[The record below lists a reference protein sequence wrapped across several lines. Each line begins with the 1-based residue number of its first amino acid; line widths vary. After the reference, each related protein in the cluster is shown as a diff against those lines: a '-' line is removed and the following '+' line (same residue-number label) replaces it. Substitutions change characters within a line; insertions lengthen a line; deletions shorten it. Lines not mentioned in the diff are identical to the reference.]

1 MGVPKSILC
10 NGQPFDSITTLS
22 EHFGISKQ
30 KVTKRLAGGW
40 TPEQAVSI
48 VPPRKRLGSTSKPL
62 MFDGVRYGSLV
73 AAAEAMGLDPK
84 RIASRVAKGY
94 APEDA
99 LKGNLKGRTGLGK
112 AIEFCG
118 EVYRS
123 REQLSSKFG
132 QTWSNVQ
139 RRVDRGWTME
149 QALQIEPAPPRFRD
163 FDGHASVV
171 FDC

>member
-1 MGVPKSILC
+1 MFEGV
-10 NGQPFDSITTLS
+10 Q
-22 EHFGISKQ
+22 
-30 KVTKRLAGGW
+30 
-40 TPEQAVSI
+40 
-48 VPPRKRLGSTSKPL
+48 
-62 MFDGVRYGSLV
+62 YGSLV

-84 RIASRVAKGY
+84 RIAARVAKGY

-99 LKGNLKGRTGLGK
+99 LNGNLKGRTGLGK
-112 AIEFCG
+112 AIEFRG

-123 REQLSSKFG
+123 REQFCSKFG

-163 FDGHASVV
+163 FEGHAREHNGKKFALLKGTSSPCQICRVTS
-171 FDC
+171 CTWLPTR